1 SKSDK
6 HLEPHTCYQA
16 VYENASKILG
26 GMPLVKG
33 EEMGGFELGSTVVL
47 CFEAPTEFKF
57 DVRVGD
63 KVKMGQK
70 LGIIGKNDLK

>member
-1 SKSDK
+1 
-6 HLEPHTCYQA
+6 
-16 VYENASKILG
+16 
-26 GMPLVKG
+26 MPLVKG